1 MPLRCAV
8 LDDYQ
13 NVALTL
19 ADWSLLKGDVEVTAF
34 NKPFADLE
42 EAAKALAGFQIACL
56 MRERTPF
63 PRAMFER
70 LADLKLVV
78 TTGPRNASIDVKAAA
93 ERGVIVC
100 GTDSAGHPTAE
111 LTVGLMIDLAR
122 KISFENARMK
132 AGEPW
137 QVTVGEDLNGKTLG
151 ILGLGKLGTR
161 VAKAGLA
168 LGMNVIA
175 WSQNLTPEKCKQ
187 AGVGYASKEELLKQ
201 SDFVTIHM
209 VLSDRSRGLIGE
221 KELSLMKP
229 SAYLINTSRGP
240 IVDEAALIA
249 ALQANKIAGAGLD
262 VYDVEPLPRDHALR
276 GLENIILTPH
286 LGYVT
291 KDNYRTFYGQTVEA
305 IRAFLD
311 GKPVRVIAP

>member
-1 MPLRCAV
+1 MPLRCAI

-13 NVALTL
+13 NVALAL
-19 ADWSLLKGDVEVTAF
+19 ADWSPVQGEVAVDVF
-34 NKPFADLE
+34 NRPFESLE
-42 EAAKALAGFQIACL
+42 QAAKALAGFQVVCL

-70 LADLKLVV
+70 LPELKLVV
-78 TTGPRNASIDVKAAA
+78 TTGPRNASIDVKAAT
-93 ERGVIVC
+93 ERGVVVC

-111 LTVGLMIDLAR
+111 LAVGLMIDLAR

-175 WSQNLTPEKCKQ
+175 WSRNLTPEKCKE
-187 AGVGYASKEELLKQ
+187 AGVGYASKEDLLKL

-209 VLSDRSRGLIGE
+209 VLSERSRGLIGA
-221 KELSLMKP
+221 KELSLMKS

-240 IVDEAALIA
+240 IVDEKALVT
-249 ALQANKIAGAGLD
+249 ALQGNKIAGAGLD
-262 VYDVEPLPRDHALR
+262 VYDVEPLPRDHPFRSLK
-276 GLENIILTPH
+276 NTILTPH

-311 GKPVRVIAP
+311 GKPVRVIAA